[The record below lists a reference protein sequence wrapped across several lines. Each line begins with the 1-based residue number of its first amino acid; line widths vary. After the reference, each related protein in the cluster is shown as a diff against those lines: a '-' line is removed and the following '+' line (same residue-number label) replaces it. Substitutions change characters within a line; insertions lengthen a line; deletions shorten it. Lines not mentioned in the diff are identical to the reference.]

1 LLIGSS
7 DVREDPHPKVGPRAV
22 RIPPH
27 GQPARPQPVIHKLII
42 QKEGVISSEQAA
54 DLRRSYTATL
64 DADLGKV
71 DEYKPNSDML
81 QGKWSKL
88 VWPNSD
94 AAKHELD
101 TGVDRELLT
110 EVAKASVA
118 LPDNFVSIAHSAQ
131 ADMSRT
137 STRDSS
143 VMSQQDSKAWI
154 QRSISPLRRPWPLGR

>member
-1 LLIGSS
+1 
-7 DVREDPHPKVGPRAV
+7 
-22 RIPPH
+22 
-27 GQPARPQPVIHKLII
+27 
-42 QKEGVISSEQAA
+42 
-54 DLRRSYTATL
+54 
-64 DADLGKV
+64 
-71 DEYKPNSDML
+71 ML

-143 VMSQQDSKAWI
+143 VMSQQGSKAWTP
-154 QRSISPLRRPWPLGR
+154 RSISPLRRPWPLGR

>member
-1 LLIGSS
+1 MS
-7 DVREDPHPKVGPRAV
+7 
-22 RIPPH
+22 
-27 GQPARPQPVIHKLII
+27 PALRLAGLSPESVWTLTI

-54 DLRRSYTATL
+54 DLRKSYTATL
-64 DADLGKV
+64 DADLVKV
-71 DEYKPNSDML
+71 DDYKPKSDML
-81 QGKWSKL
+81 EGKWSKL

-94 AAKHELD
+94 AAKHEPG

-143 VMSQQDSKAWI
+143 DMSQQDLKAWT
-154 QRSISPLRRPWPLGR
+154 QRSISPLRRPWPLGP